1 MFPREEA
8 GHIPDAGVHLGLRL
22 RLRLA
27 IYITFAL

>member
-8 GHIPDAGVHLGLRL
+8 GHIPDPRGMRLRL
-22 RLRLA
+22 RLRPA